1 MRSTTDKGHGCW
13 AGAVLLLCLFL
24 VPAPA
29 QKNLAGAVQTK
40 LALEK
45 LNVLGSVLLMG
56 AHPDDENAA
65 LLAYLARGRKAR
77 AAYLAL
83 TRGDGGQNLIGSE
96 QGALLGLI
104 RTQELLAAR
113 RIDGA
118 EQYFTRAI
126 DFGFSKTAD
135 ETFQKWGHDVVL
147 ADVVW
152 TVRRFRPDVIV
163 VGISAGHGHHQASG
177 ILAREVF
184 AAAADKTRFP
194 EQLRWVE
201 PWQAKR
207 LVSGGFGA
215 ARGRGGAVQGGV
227 QMDTGEYNPLLGFS
241 YTEIAG
247 MSRSM
252 HKTQGVGAPER
263 RGPSVSSMSV
273 VAGEPANGDIFD
285 GIDTTWNRL
294 PGGAA
299 VAPILKQAADTFL
312 PEQPEKTIPLLL
324 KARPLISAIKDPW
337 AALKLKELDEAIA
350 LCAGLYLDASTD
362 RYAVVPGEALQ
373 VNFEV
378 TNRSRFPLALR
389 GVSLEGMAGVPA
401 DEFAPVTLAYNQPDR
416 RSLKITIPSD
426 QPYSQPYWLRKPNN
440 GFVYVVEDQQLV
452 GLAETP
458 PVLRAHIR
466 IQAGP
471 EEIDFVRPVV
481 RRYVDRVEGETT
493 RPLVVVP
500 PVAVTVSDPVLMF
513 PDTKAK
519 QVEVLL
525 QSNVAGA
532 SGELRLEAPRG
543 WRIEPASAPFRIAAV
558 NEEATLSF
566 TVGPPGGTA
575 TGELR
580 AVARMNGR
588 EISSGMRVIG
598 YEGIPPQTVFP
609 PSTARLVRADVR
621 TLARK
626 VGYIMG
632 AGDEVPRSLEQ
643 LGCEVTMLSAD
654 DLARGDLSGFDAI
667 VTGVRAYNVRADL
680 VANQQ
685 RLMDYVQQG
694 GTLVVQYNTADAR
707 SRVGPEGLGPYPIQL
722 GVSRVTVEEAPVTF
736 PNPNSPLLNA
746 PNKIGEEDFRGWVQE
761 RGLNF
766 PAKWD
771 PRYETLFESH
781 DPGEGPLPEG
791 SLYVRYGKGAYVY
804 TAYAWFR
811 QLPAGVPGAFRIFAN
826 FLSAAKVLADKPA
839 AETGRDKTGVLS
851 HTWNQ
856 RLAATWGMSPDLPS
870 RFFSKPSASP

>member
-1 MRSTTDKGHGCW
+1 MMPNTTRRARRW
-13 AGAVLLLCLFL
+13 AGVAFLLCLL
-24 VPAPA
+24 PAPA
-29 QKNLAGAVQTK
+29 PPQRNLAGAVETR
-40 LALEK
+40 LALER
-45 LNVLGSVLLMG
+45 LNVLGSLLVMG

-65 LLAYLARGRKAR
+65 LLAYVARGKRAR

-96 QGALLGLI
+96 KGELLGLI

-113 RIDGA
+113 RIDGG

-126 DFGFSKTAD
+126 DFGFSKTA
-135 ETFQKWGHDVVL
+135 EESFQKWGHDTIL
-147 ADVVW
+147 GDVVW
-152 TVRRFRPDVIV
+152 TVRRFRPDVMV
-163 VGISAGHGHHQASG
+163 VGINAGHGHHQASG
-177 ILAREVF
+177 ILAREAF
-184 AAAADKTRFP
+184 TAAADKTRFP

-207 LVSGGFGA
+207 LVTGGFGGGP
-215 ARGRGGAVQGGV
+215 GRGGGGSEPGIRI
-227 QMDTGEYNPLLGFS
+227 DTGEYDPLLGFS

-263 RGPSVSSMSV
+263 RGSAVSSLSV
-273 VAGEPANGDIFD
+273 VGGEQGTGDIFT

-299 VAPILKQAADTFL
+299 VAPILRQAADTFL

-337 AALKLKELDEAIA
+337 AVLKLQELDQAIA

-362 RYAVVPGEALQ
+362 RYTVVPGESLQ
-373 VNFEV
+373 VNFEA
-378 TNRSRFPLALR
+378 TNRSRFPLALK
-389 GVSLEGMAGVPA
+389 GVRLEGVTGAPSE
-401 DEFAPVTLAYNQPDR
+401 EFRPVTLSYNQPDR
-416 RSLKITIPSD
+416 RSLRVAIPQD

-452 GLAETP
+452 GQAETP

-466 IQAGP
+466 IQAGS
-471 EEIDFVRPVV
+471 EEIDYVRPVV

-493 RPLVVVP
+493 RPLVVAP
-500 PVAVTVSDPVLMF
+500 PVAVAVSDPVLIF
-513 PDTKAK
+513 PDAKPK

-525 QSNVAGA
+525 RSNVAGA
-532 SGELRLEAPRG
+532 AGDLRLEAPQG
-543 WRIEPASAPFRIAAV
+543 WRIQPASAAFRLAGA
-558 NEEATLSF
+558 NEETPVSF
-566 TVGPPGGTA
+566 TVSPPGGAA

-580 AVARMNGR
+580 AVASMNGR
-588 EISSGMRVIG
+588 EISSGMRVFG
-598 YEGIPPQTVFP
+598 YDGIPPQTVFP
-609 PSTARLVRADVR
+609 PSTSRLVRADVR
-621 TLARK
+621 ILARRI
-626 VGYIMG
+626 GYVMG

-643 LGCEVTMLSAD
+643 LGCQVTMLDAD
-654 DLARGDLSGFDAI
+654 DLARGDLGRFDAI

-707 SRVGPEGLGPYPIQL
+707 SPLGSMSPGPYPLQI
-722 GVSRVTVEEAPVTF
+722 GNARVTVEEAPVTF
-736 PNPNSPLLNA
+736 PNPNHPLLST
-746 PNKIGEEDFRGWVQE
+746 PNRITEEDFRGWVQE

-766 PAKWD
+766 PSQWD

-781 DPGEGPLPEG
+781 DPGEGPLPG
-791 SLYVRYGKGAYVY
+791 GNLYTHYGKGAYIY
-804 TAYAWFR
+804 TAYDWFR
-811 QLPAGVPGAFRIFAN
+811 ELPAGVPGAFRIFAN
-826 FLSAAKVLADKPA
+826 FLSAGKAVP
-839 AETGRDKTGVLS
+839 
-851 HTWNQ
+851 
-856 RLAATWGMSPDLPS
+856 
-870 RFFSKPSASP
+870 